1 MSTEVSS
8 TLVRQFMQNFNNKN
22 KGSKKVK
29 EAGCRTPI
37 DTVGTANERA
47 TGMPSTANAEGSAMT
62 MSGTSNN
69 NEVGGVPISTARATT
84 EKAII

>member
-1 MSTEVSS
+1 M
-8 TLVRQFMQNFNNKN
+8 
-22 KGSKKVK
+22 K
-29 EAGCRTPI
+29 EAALRTPLGS
-37 DTVGTANERA
+37 VGAANEGA
-47 TGMPSTANAEGSAMT
+47 TTMPSSSNTEGSAMT